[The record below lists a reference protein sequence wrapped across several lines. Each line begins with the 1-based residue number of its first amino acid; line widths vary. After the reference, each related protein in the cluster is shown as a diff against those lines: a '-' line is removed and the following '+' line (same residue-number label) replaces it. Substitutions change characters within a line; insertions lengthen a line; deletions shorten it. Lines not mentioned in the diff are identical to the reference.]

1 MCLPTLPA
9 PRPQMPDKR
18 WTLTE
23 LIDRALDRDG
33 EVASGHWKV
42 ESAAARRAAKLR
54 PLKSSPACAS
64 TAKAA

>member
-1 MCLPTLPA
+1 MCLPSHPA
-9 PRPQMPDKR
+9 RAQMPDKH

-33 EVASGHWKV
+33 EVASGRWKV
-42 ESAAARRAAKLR
+42 ESADARRRQAAAAKIL
-54 PLKSSPACAS
+54 PACAS